1 MMILVIK
8 LFIDNWIT
16 LGLAREGRAV
26 FYCLFAAKNK
36 KITLIKNIMYGN
48 SSQPP
53 FWYSMVV

>member
-26 FYCLFAAKNK
+26 FLLSFCSKKQKNNFDK
-36 KITLIKNIMYGN
+36 KYNVW
-48 SSQPP
+48 QQ
-53 FWYSMVV
+53 